1 MPTFHLKRKAAP
13 VDAEHPALL
22 VEQLSVG
29 YPGHR
34 YAIRDLSF
42 SVAAGERVAFIGPN
56 GAGKSTL
63 FKAIVGTLPFT
74 TGQISIHGAD
84 CYDSHSYVGY
94 VPQQNALDWSFPAS
108 VYDVVMMGRCR
119 HIGWFRLPGRDDHRI
134 VKDIL
139 RHLSLDRLAK
149 RQISELSGGQRRR
162 VFIARALAQ
171 DARIMALDEPFTG
184 IDQNA
189 EREVVE
195 SLDILTEHGITIL
208 LSTHNLEKAGLHF
221 DKILI
226 LNGELLA
233 YGPPGEVLNREQLTR
248 AFGGAIPVLTSE
260 NRLLFLPSDLQH

>member
-162 VFIARALAQ
+162 VFIARALSSAMIR
-171 DARIMALDEPFTG
+171 ASCA
-184 IDQNA
+184 
-189 EREVVE
+189 
-195 SLDILTEHGITIL
+195 
-208 LSTHNLEKAGLHF
+208 KA
-221 DKILI
+221 
-226 LNGELLA
+226 
-233 YGPPGEVLNREQLTR
+233 R
-248 AFGGAIPVLTSE
+248 AFSSRGLWRRMRESWRST
-260 NRLLFLPSDLQH
+260 NPSPASTKTPSARSWNHWIFSLNMA